1 MKSNFD
7 DTNNRIIYK
16 KPSFKVYGSLTNL
29 TTGGS
34 SMMPEMIMKNGK
46 LGMNPMMVKP

>member
-1 MKSNFD
+1 MKSEFKV
-7 DTNNRIIYK
+7 TNNRIFYK

-29 TTGGS
+29 TAGGS
-34 SMMPEMIMKNGK
+34 AMKPEMIMKNGK